1 MNIQQFQYVLAVV
14 DSKNFEDAAERCFVT
29 QSTLSTMINKFEAE
43 IEMKI
48 FNRKTK
54 PVTVTQ
60 EGQKIIDRLRI
71 IVNELAELNN
81 VVQELK
87 GEMVGELKIGVIPT
101 LAPYLLP
108 MFINQFSEK
117 FPQVKLIVQ
126 EMTTEQ
132 IKQSL
137 LVRSLD
143 IGFLALPIAHKELNE
158 TSLFNEPFLVY
169 DCSGKMKKNPVTSSD
184 IDYSKICL
192 LEEGHCLRTQVTD
205 ICSLSKDKHTTN
217 HNFKFESG
225 SMESLLRITES
236 RKGLTILPYLA
247 TKNLSANNKQNIVPF
262 KKPKPVRNIGM
273 LTHHFFVKKALKE
286 ALVSIIKKE
295 AERIIPNVD
304 EEKVINPM

>member
-54 PVTVTQ
+54 PVTITQ

-71 IVNELAELNN
+71 IVNELAELSN
-81 VVQELK
+81 VVQEVK

-117 FPQVKLIVQ
+117 FPKVKLIVQ

-169 DCSGKMKKNPVTSSD
+169 DCSGKMKKIPSLPLISIT
-184 IDYSKICL
+184 
-192 LEEGHCLRTQVTD
+192 LR
-205 ICSLSKDKHTTN
+205 
-217 HNFKFESG
+217 
-225 SMESLLRITES
+225 
-236 RKGLTILPYLA
+236 
-247 TKNLSANNKQNIVPF
+247 
-262 KKPKPVRNIGM
+262 
-273 LTHHFFVKKALKE
+273 FVF
-286 ALVSIIKKE
+286 
-295 AERIIPNVD
+295 
-304 EEKVINPM
+304 